1 MHILKTARPI
11 ENPIATTSSK
21 LARSLCEVL
30 RGGSTMPLPC
40 WLLLDAILA
49 ALELERSAQVDD
61 AISYAV
67 QRGWLEAAGQPVH
80 SLTITSLGLEMLKPR
95 LV

>member
-1 MHILKTARPI
+1 MHILKAARPI
-11 ENPIATTSSK
+11 ENPIAPTSSK
-21 LARSLCEVL
+21 LARSLCAVL
-30 RGGSTMPLPC
+30 RDGSTKQLPC
-40 WLLLDAILA
+40 WLLLDAILV
-49 ALELERSAQVDD
+49 ALDLDRSPQVDD

-80 SLTITSLGLEMLKPR
+80 SLTITSPGLEMLKPR